1 MKAFLISILL
11 CLSILTYGQM
21 KCGVPITTATFSFT
35 KPVVANQVIG
45 SLKVCDEDFNQAY
58 GWSITSGNSSRY
70 WKVAVNPNDPSKGDI
85 MVNTATAATNINKS
99 TTKTFTIVVVAS
111 DNGVPIAKSLACT
124 VKMSPVSAPA
134 EVLTYTFNFTKP
146 VVSRQLIGS
155 IVPIN
160 AGFTAPITW
169 TIISGNS
176 AKLWN
181 IAPYPNSCDVV
192 VNYTATAA
200 ANINKGTTVTYTIKI
215 TATDGVKT
223 STYTVK
229 LTVIQ

>member
-1 MKAFLISILL
+1 M
-11 CLSILTYGQM
+11 CLSLLSFGQM
-21 KCGVPITTATFSFT
+21 KCGTALSTVSFSFT

-45 SLKVCDEDFNQAY
+45 SLKLCDEDFNQAY

-70 WKVAVNPNDPSKGDI
+70 WKIAVNPNDPKKCDI
-85 MVNTATAATNINKS
+85 MVNTTTAAANINKS
-99 TTKTFTIVVVAS
+99 ITKTFTIKVVAS

-124 VKMSPVSAPA
+124 VKMSPVSVPS

-146 VVSRQLIGS
+146 VVPSQLIGT

-181 IAPYPNSCDVV
+181 IISYPDSCGVIVNS
-192 VNYTATAA
+192 TTTAA
-200 ANINKGTTVTYTIKI
+200 ANINKGTTITYTIKI
-215 TATDGVKT
+215 GATDGMKT

-229 LTVIQ
+229 LTVIK